1 MEVVDEV
8 TLRGVI
14 SIVLLVAVQ
23 HFPGHG
29 HDVQSMAIEVAWARV
44 ERKELLRVVGY
55 HRH

>member
-1 MEVVDEV
+1 MVDEV
-8 TLRGVI
+8 TLRGVF

>member
-14 SIVLLVAVQ
+14 SVVLLVAVQ

-29 HDVQSMAIEVAWARV
+29 HDVQRKAIEVARSRV